1 MVMEDQPQASA
12 PPRSDEVISDERFGR
27 YHGFAREKGTSRVLY
42 YIARVVIV
50 PALLIWL
57 RLERVGREHARLD
70 GGLIVASNHRS
81 FLDPFV
87 IGAFLPWR
95 RRLQFV
101 AKVELFEKRWQGWLL
116 SRLGAFP
123 IRRGQSDE
131 TAIETAKLIVE
142 RGGTVIIFPEGT
154 RHRAGSLGRPKRG
167 VGRLALETGAPV
179 LPIAVKGSE
188 EVRRGWRI
196 RPRKVRLRAGK
207 AITFPRTSKPS
218 PALAASVTD
227 RIWPNI
233 ELQWEWL
240 GGLPPL
246 RKAAVIGSGS
256 WGTAVAVL
264 LARGGLEVEL
274 GTRTDEKAEEI
285 SRRRVNARYLPGVE
299 LPPQL
304 TVKRSTQIELAG
316 CDLICLAVPSRALPN
331 VVGALGD
338 RIGSRASVLLL
349 SKGLVQPMGALPNDY
364 VSERVRCRAIACL
377 GGPAHAGEAVAGM
390 AALVLGSADPDLRMM
405 LGEVF
410 DRAGL
415 VCERTDDVP
424 GVEVAG
430 AAKNAAALAAAAAER
445 HGLNAAGI
453 AAAGVWREC
462 VEFALAKGAR
472 LETFSGLA
480 GVGDLTA
487 TVLAPKSR
495 NRQAGELLGAGVS
508 ADKIR
513 ARIGQASE
521 GLDSVPLIA
530 ETVAGAGI
538 EAPGLEGLA
547 SLIEGRIDTAE
558 WVAGLRRAERARRAA

>member
-1 MVMEDQPQASA
+1 MDEETRSSA
-12 PPRSDEVISDERFGR
+12 PPRTDEVISQARFER
-27 YHGFAREKGTSRVLY
+27 YHRFAREKGTSRVLY
-42 YIARVVIV
+42 YVIRAILV
-50 PALLIWL
+50 PGFLIWF
-57 RLERVGREHARLD
+57 RLQRSGREHVRFK
-70 GGLIVASNHRS
+70 GGMIVASNHRS

-87 IGAFLPWR
+87 IGTMLPWR
-95 RRLQFV
+95 RRMQFV
-101 AKVELFEKRWQGWLL
+101 AKVELFEKRWQAWLL

-123 IRRGQSDE
+123 IRRGQADEAAME
-131 TAIETAKLIVE
+131 TARLIVE

-154 RHRAGSLGRPKRG
+154 RIRTGSLGRPKRG
-167 VGRLALETGAPV
+167 VGRLALETGAAV
-179 LPIAVKGSE
+179 LPVAVQGSE
-188 EVRRGWRI
+188 QVRRGWRI

-207 AITFPRTSKPS
+207 PITFPRTDKPS
-218 PALAASVTD
+218 PALAANVTD

-246 RKAAVIGSGS
+246 RKAAVIGAGS

-274 GTRTDEKAEEI
+274 GTRTDEKAEHI
-285 SRRRVNARYLPGVE
+285 RRKRENEEYLAGVK
-299 LPPQL
+299 LPEGIV
-304 TVKRSTQIELAG
+304 VKRSTEIELAG
-316 CDLICLAVPSRALPN
+316 CDLICLAVPSSALPN

-338 RIGSRASVLLL
+338 RIGSRASILML
-349 SKGLVQPMGALPNDY
+349 SKGFVAPMGALPSEY
-364 VSERVRCRAIACL
+364 VAERVRSRAIACL
-377 GGPAHAGEAVAGM
+377 GGPAHAREATAGM
-390 AALVLGSADPDLRMM
+390 AALVLGSSDADLRTM

-410 DRAGL
+410 ERAGL
-415 VCERTDDVP
+415 VCERSDDVV

-445 HGLNAAGI
+445 FGLNAAGI

-462 VEFALAKGAR
+462 VDFALARGGY

-495 NRQAGELLGAGVS
+495 NRQAGELLGSGVP
-508 ADKIR
+508 ADKIP

-521 GLDSVPLIA
+521 ALESTPLMAEAAAASGVESPGLD
-530 ETVAGAGI
+530 
-538 EAPGLEGLA
+538 GLA
-547 SLIEGRIDTAE
+547 ALITGEIDAGE
-558 WVAGLRRAERARRAA
+558 WVAGLRRAERARKAA